1 MRHGT
6 ALLFVLLSAV
16 WGLSFVAA
24 RAALPYIPPL
34 PLAALR
40 FDIVAVVML
49 AYTINTTDRWH
60 PQTIQEWW
68 VVVVGGTLFV
78 AAHHG
83 LLFAGQQYITSTVAA
98 VVVSLDPLLAA
109 GFAWFLLTNEQ
120 LDRFG
125 VVGLLFGFA
134 GVAII
139 ANPTVDSVGATTIL
153 GVGLVFLSAAAFAFG
168 AVLVRR
174 FQTKFPVQTMQ
185 AWMMIIGAPLLH
197 LADFILPIPGF
208 EMIEWTKP
216 AIAGLAYL
224 ALIAGAGGYLLY
236 FVLLDRIGPIEVNL
250 IGYTAPMFAALGGW
264 IFLGEG
270 IALRTILG
278 FLVIITG
285 FVLLKREA
293 IRTELRETS
302 RGH

>member
-6 ALLFVLLSAV
+6 VLLFVLLSAV

-40 FDIVAVVML
+40 FDIVAVIML
-49 AYTINTTDRWH
+49 AYTINTTDYWH
-60 PQTIQEWW
+60 PRTIQEWW
-68 VVVVGGTLFV
+68 IVGVGGTLFV
-78 AAHHG
+78 AVHHA
-83 LLFAGQQYITSTVAA
+83 LLFAGQQYITSTVAS
-98 VVVSLDPLLAA
+98 VVVSLDPILAA
-109 GFAWFLLTNEQ
+109 GFAWLLLPDEQ

-125 VVGLLFGFA
+125 VVGLVFSLA

-139 ANPTVDSVGATTIL
+139 ANPTVDSVDATTIL

-168 AVLVRR
+168 AVLVRQ
-174 FQTKFPVQTMQ
+174 FQTGFPVQTMQ
-185 AWMMIIGAPLLH
+185 AWMMVIGAPLLH
-197 LADFILPIPGF
+197 LADLTLPFPGF
-208 EMIEWTKP
+208 EMIKWTKP

-224 ALIAGAGGYLLY
+224 SLIAGAGGYLLY

-278 FLVIITG
+278 FLVITTG

-293 IRTELRETS
+293 IRTELRDTS
-302 RGH
+302 IGN